1 MRNTVHDSEILS
13 YQADFENGQLII
25 FVKDEK
31 NIKHKIIFE
40 GLFTFCFE
48 HQMPNSIILDIVKGE
63 IGSFANENSEL
74 LSEGKNY
81 FWPLDYE
88 DEDELLDY
96 LNGKNLNY
104 YELQASYGLNGWI
117 ICSQYHIENWG

>member
-1 MRNTVHDSEILS
+1 MMRNTVHDSEILS
-13 YQADFENGQLII
+13 YQADFENSQLIMY
-25 FVKDEK
+25 VKDEK
-31 NIKHKIIFE
+31 NIKYKIIFE

-48 HQMPNSIILDIVKGE
+48 HQMPSSIILDIVKKATY
-63 IGSFANENSEL
+63 SFVSENSEL

-88 DEDELLDY
+88 DEDELQDY
-96 LNGKNLNY
+96 LNEKNLNY

-117 ICSQYHIENWG
+117 ICSQYHIEN